1 MSDVRSG
8 SLDRGLLIYLLVLVI
23 GAAVALIH
31 WKSFADMV
39 SLWSLMP
46 YRHGYLIF
54 PVAAY
59 FLWRTMPELAA
70 QPVSGSVAGILA
82 LAMLSAI
89 WLVARATAV
98 QVVEQLVV
106 VLMIPA
112 LVLAVLGPAVFR
124 TAAFPLLLLVVAV
137 PAGEALVPGLMSA
150 TAGIAEWLLLA
161 LGVPVLRQGLVITV
175 PSGAFEVAAICAG
188 LNYLLAGVVTA
199 IVFAR
204 QAFGGWSK
212 RLAFVGL
219 AGVVFVLAN
228 GVRVFL
234 VIYLHFRSGGRL
246 FSHDHVWFGMVVFG
260 VTIVL
265 LLVLGTRFSDPGA
278 KPRRTDRQKTQVTP
292 GLGSLMIAAG
302 AIIILAAGP
311 VLAARQ
317 GRTVVSGDIPWPALP
332 AIEGCDGPQPW
343 AAEWGPYMLGSD
355 LERSGTYACGNLQVD
370 IFVSVYASQGK
381 GKELIST
388 ENELVPEYIA
398 SRGTT
403 SRCSFRSDDGTV
415 VATSEI
421 AVPGQGVELIWMWY
435 SVGRAPATS
444 GLLVKLLEAIKA
456 LRFDSAPSALYVVT
470 ARGGDERPDDLRPM
484 IESAARAL
492 WDSSAQGRA
501 RDAS

>member
-1 MSDVRSG
+1 MSDVRSAG
-8 SLDRGLLIYLLVLVI
+8 LDRGLRIYLLVLVI

-46 YRHGYLIF
+46 YRHGYLVF

-59 FLWRTMPELAA
+59 FLWRKMPELAA
-70 QPVSGSVAGILA
+70 RPVSGSVVGILV

-89 WLVARATAV
+89 WIVARATAV
-98 QVVEQLVV
+98 QSVEQLIV

-112 LVLAVLGPAVFR
+112 LVLAVLGPAVFQ
-124 TAAFPLLLLVVAV
+124 TAAFPLLLLVAAV

-161 LGVPVLRQGLVITV
+161 FGVPVLRQGLVVTV

-199 IVFAR
+199 IVFAQ
-204 QAFGGWSK
+204 QAFGGWAK
-212 RLAFVGL
+212 RLAFVSL
-219 AGVVFVLAN
+219 AAVGFVLAN

-234 VIYLHFRSGGRL
+234 VIYLHFSSGGRI
-246 FSHDHVWFGMVVFG
+246 FSHDHVWFGMIVFG
-260 VTIVL
+260 VTLVL

-278 KPRRTDRQKTQVTP
+278 KPRRADRQKPQVTP

-317 GRTVVSGDIPWPALP
+317 GRAVVSNPVSWPALP
-332 AIEGCDGPQPW
+332 AIEGCEGPQSW
-343 AAEWGPYMLGSD
+343 AADWGPFMLGSD
-355 LERSGTYACGNLQVD
+355 VERSGTYACGDLQVD
-370 IFVSVYASQGK
+370 VFVAVYASQGQ
-381 GKELIST
+381 GKELISA

-398 SRGTT
+398 SRGRT
-403 SRCSFRSDDGTV
+403 SRGSFRSDGGTA

-421 AVPGQGVELIWMWY
+421 AVPGQPVELVWMWY
-435 SVGRAPATS
+435 SVGGASATS
-444 GLLVKLLEAIKA
+444 GFHVKMLEAINV
-456 LRFDSAPSALYVVT
+456 LRVDGAPSALYVVT
-470 ARGGDERPDDLRPM
+470 VSGGGERTDELRPM

-492 WDSSAQGRA
+492 WDSTAQVRA
-501 RDAS
+501 RDGS

>member
-1 MSDVRSG
+1 MSDVG
-8 SLDRGLLIYLLVLVI
+8 SAGLDRGLRIYLLVLVI
-23 GAAVALIH
+23 GATVALIH

-59 FLWRTMPELAA
+59 VLWQKTPELAG
-70 QPVSGSVAGILA
+70 QSVNGSLVGILA
-82 LAMLSAI
+82 LALLSVI
-89 WLVARATAV
+89 WLVARAAAV

-124 TAAFPLLLLVVAV
+124 TAVFPLLLLVVAV
-137 PAGEALVPGLMSA
+137 PAGEALVPGLMSI
-150 TAGIAEWLLLA
+150 TAGIAEGLLLA
-161 LGVPVLRQGLVITV
+161 FGVPVLRQGLVITV

-199 IVFAR
+199 IVFSQ
-204 QAFGGWSK
+204 QAFAGWGK

-219 AGVVFVLAN
+219 AAVGFVLAN

-234 VIYLHFRSGGRL
+234 VIYLHFKSGGRI

-260 VTIVL
+260 VTLVT
-265 LLVLGTRFSDPGA
+265 LLVLGARFSDPVEKA
-278 KPRRTDRQKTQVTP
+278 RQADRQRPQVTP

-302 AIIILAAGP
+302 AIIVLAAGP

-317 GRTVVSGDIPWPALP
+317 GSTVVSAVTPWPALP

-343 AAEWGPYMLGSD
+343 AADWGPYMLGSD
-355 LERSGTYACGNLQVD
+355 VERSGTYACGDLQVD
-370 IFVSVYASQGK
+370 VFVSVYASQGK
-381 GKELIST
+381 GKELVSA

-403 SRCSFRSDDGTV
+403 SRGSFRSDDGTV

-444 GLLVKLLEAIKA
+444 GLHVKLLEAIKA

-470 ARGGDERPDDLRPM
+470 VRGGDERPDDLRPM

-492 WDSSAQGRA
+492 WDSTAQGRA

>member
-1 MSDVRSG
+1 MSDVRNTG
-8 SLDRGLLIYLLVLVI
+8 WDRGLRIYLLVLAV
-23 GAAVALIH
+23 GAVATLIH
-31 WKSFADMV
+31 WRTFADMV

-59 FLWRTMPELAA
+59 FLWQRRPELAA
-70 QPVSGSVAGILA
+70 QPVSGSLVGILA
-82 LAMLSAI
+82 LAILSAI

-112 LVLAVLGPAVFR
+112 LVLAMLGPAVFR

-161 LGVPVLRQGLVITV
+161 FGVPVFRQGLVMTV
-175 PSGAFEVAAICAG
+175 PSGAFEVAVICAG

-199 IVFAR
+199 IVFAQ
-204 QAFGGWSK
+204 QAFAGWGK

-219 AGVVFVLAN
+219 AAAGFVMAN

-234 VIYLHFRSGGRL
+234 VIYLHFRSGGRI
-246 FSHDHVWFGMVVFG
+246 FSHDHVWFRMVVFG
-260 VTIVL
+260 VTLVL

-278 KPRRTDRQKTQVTP
+278 KPRRADRQKPQVTP
-292 GLGSLMIAAG
+292 RLSSLMIAAG

-317 GRTVVSGDIPWPALP
+317 GRAVVSGEIQWPALP
-332 AIEGCDGPQPW
+332 TIEGCEGPQSW
-343 AAEWGPYMLGSD
+343 AADWGPFMLGSD
-355 LERSGTYACGNLQVD
+355 VERSGTYACGDLQVD
-370 IFVSVYASQGK
+370 VFVAVYASQGQ
-381 GKELIST
+381 GKELISA

-398 SRGTT
+398 SRGRT
-403 SRCSFRSDDGTV
+403 SRRSFQSDVGTT

-421 AVPGQGVELIWMWY
+421 AVAGQPVELVWTWY
-435 SVGRAPATS
+435 SVGGASATS
-444 GLLVKLLEAIKA
+444 GLHVKMLEVIKV
-456 LRFDSAPSALYVVT
+456 LRLDDAPSVLYVVA
-470 ARGGDERPDDLRPM
+470 ARGGGEPADELRPT
-484 IESAARAL
+484 IESAASAL
-492 WDSSAQGRA
+492 WDATAQGRT
-501 RDAS
+501 RDAP